1 MSFTSSA
8 KPSMSHWSTLM
19 KTGHITI
26 RTSSQATPLRQMTSR
41 SMGTQH
47 CTVARR
53 YISNPQVIPRTF
65 HLVGQCALEKA
76 QYLCRLLMDG
86 ASTVFWVLSY
96 HMFLETFRV
105 VDDLQFHVLVGRG
118 FLPLHPQM
126 DEFQLQITH
135 MKRDG
140 HTHNHKSGGCILAL
154 KL

>member
-1 MSFTSSA
+1 MASENTITISADVARDKKLLIKQAVEKVRTFLVALPAEADLSASSA

-65 HLVGQCALEKA
+65 HLVGNAHWRRPNICA
-76 QYLCRLLMDG
+76 
-86 ASTVFWVLSY
+86 
-96 HMFLETFRV
+96 
-105 VDDLQFHVLVGRG
+105 G
-118 FLPLHPQM
+118 F
-126 DEFQLQITH
+126 
-135 MKRDG
+135 
-140 HTHNHKSGGCILAL
+140 
-154 KL
+154 